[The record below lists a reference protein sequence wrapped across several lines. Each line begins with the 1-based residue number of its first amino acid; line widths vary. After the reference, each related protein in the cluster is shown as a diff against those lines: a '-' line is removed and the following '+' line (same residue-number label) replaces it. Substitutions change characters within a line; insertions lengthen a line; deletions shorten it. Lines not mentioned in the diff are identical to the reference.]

1 MPAPYSIDLRQRV
14 INAYEAKEG
23 SQRQIAQRFQVS
35 RSFVKKLIYR
45 YRETGTVKPKSHGGG
60 AIAIIKKSE
69 LKQIKQLVDEQP
81 DALLRELCERWEIR
95 KGVKVSVST
104 MHRRL
109 EKLKL
114 TTKKNSIRQGTRNS
128 QNKKNAI

>member
-23 SQRQIAQRFQVS
+23 SQRQIAERFQVS
-35 RSFVKKLIYR
+35 QSFIKRLIRR
-45 YRETGTVKPKSHGGG
+45 YRETGTVEAKAHGGG
-60 AIAIIKKSE
+60 AIAIIKQSE
-69 LKQIKQLVDEQP
+69 LEQIKQLVNEQP
-81 DALLRELCERWEIR
+81 DALLRELCERWELKTGI
-95 KGVKVSVST
+95 KPSIST

-114 TTKKNSIRQGTRNS
+114 TTKKNSICR
-128 QNKKNAI
+128 

>member
-1 MPAPYSIDLRQRV
+1 MPAPYSVDLRQRV
-14 INAYEAKEG
+14 INACEAKEG

-35 RSFVKKLIYR
+35 QSFVKRLIYL

-60 AIAIIKKSE
+60 AIAIIKQSE
-69 LKQIKQLVDEQP
+69 LKQIEQLVKEQP
-81 DALLRELCERWEIR
+81 DALLRELCERWEVK
-95 KGVKVSVST
+95 KGVKVSIST

-114 TTKKNSIRQGTRNS
+114 TTKKNSIC
-128 QNKKNAI
+128 

>member
-35 RSFVKKLIYR
+35 HSFVKRLIYR
-45 YRETGTVKPKSHGGG
+45 YRETGTIEPKSHGGG

-69 LKQIKQLVDEQP
+69 LKQIEQLVNEQP
-81 DALLRELCERWEIR
+81 DVLLRELCERWEIK
-95 KGVKVSVST
+95 KGVKVSIST
-104 MHRRL
+104 MHRKL
-109 EKLKL
+109 EKLRL
-114 TTKKNSIRQGTRNS
+114 TTKKNWRW
-128 QNKKNAI
+128 